1 MIKYYDTLA
10 AYEADVKS
18 DYESQ
23 VSLIGADNTVKFD
36 GRNVVVGLASART
49 GSIVVLD
56 GNKAMQ
62 FVSVDT
68 FSSASFMSNY
78 EVVGVVWVGI
88 DHPSYRGDVVI
99 LNKEW
104 ATSLKIVEIYQW
116 RLTGYTLDGTDRA
129 GTLSVRYADDN
140 WAANHDYVVSYNA
153 SDAASLVEQLNAYFR
168 ANEPF
173 ITQQWKAVL
182 TEGGEIDLQLQN
194 WTSYNSAGYNKGING
209 FALTANLLP
218 EWPASANMLRKNGYR
233 NSEGVII
240 NWARALYYFRNDN
253 ASASYNPSSDVTSV
267 KQRYPICLPGY
278 LGTSKYQSD
287 HCSFLRSVYGEGEG
301 GWLKFMESFLPVRP
315 IQYGINGDP
324 LYGDP
329 KTNTYKLAHET
340 YTDIDGN
347 VKPISPACAY
357 IAGIGYDNVLTKKG
371 EWLMPDADLL
381 FDMLDGIEYPLNPD
395 RESDV
400 RNRALLA
407 IGAKPFGNNS
417 YIRSCSRSNAYSGWF
432 ANGNYGYAIS
442 SSLYGAYV
450 AAPLLLLRVAEHAAK
465 V

>member
-23 VSLIGADNTVKFD
+23 VSLIGADNAVKYD
-36 GRNVVVGLASART
+36 GRNVIVGLSSART

-56 GNKAMQ
+56 SNKAMQ

-88 DHPSYRGDVVI
+88 DHPSYRGNVVI

-104 ATSLKIVEIYQW
+104 ATSLKMVEIYQW
-116 RLTGYTLDGTDRA
+116 RLTGYTLDGTDRT

-153 SDAASLVEQLNAYFR
+153 SDAASLVEQLNTYFR

-173 ITQQWKAVL
+173 IAQQWKAVL
-182 TEGGEIDLQLQN
+182 TEDGEIDLQLQN
-194 WTSYNSAGYNKGING
+194 WTAWQPSSYNKGGNG
-209 FALTANLLP
+209 FVLTANMLP
-218 EWPASANMLRKNGYR
+218 EWKSSSNMLRRNGHR
-233 NSEGVII
+233 SGEGTITSL
-240 NWARALYYFRNDN
+240 ARALSYFRADN
-253 ASASYNPSSDVTSV
+253 SSTIYNPSSDITSV
-267 KQRYPICLPGY
+267 KRNYPICLPAY
-278 LGTSKYQSD
+278 LGTSQYQSD
-287 HCSFLRSVYGEGEG
+287 HCAFLRSVYGEGEE
-301 GWLKFMESFLPVRP
+301 GWLKFMATFLPVLP
-315 IQYGINGDP
+315 TQYGINGDP

-329 KTNTYKLAHET
+329 KTNTYMLAHET
-340 YTDIDGN
+340 YTDLDGN
-347 VKPISPACAY
+347 IKPLSPACAY
-357 IAGIGYDNVLTKKG
+357 VAGIGYDNELAKKG
-371 EWLMPDADLL
+371 KWVMPDADLL
-381 FDMLDGIEYPLNPD
+381 FDMLDGIDYPLNPN
-395 RESDV
+395 RLSDV

-407 IGAKPFGNNS
+407 IGAKPFENNS
-417 YIRSCSRSNAYSGWF
+417 YVRSCSRGGAYNGWVANGDGGF
-432 ANGNYGYAIS
+432 ANNRT
-442 SSLYGAYV
+442 LNNAYV
-450 AAPLLLLRVAEHAAK
+450 AAPLLLLRVAEHAAN

>member
-56 GNKAMQ
+56 GNKTMQ
-62 FVSVDT
+62 FISVDT

-88 DHPSYRGDVVI
+88 NHPSYRGDIVI

-104 ATSLKIVEIYQW
+104 ATSLKMVEIYQW
-116 RLTGYTLDGTDRA
+116 RLTGYTLDGTDRT
-129 GTLSVRYADDN
+129 GTLSVRYTDDN

-173 ITQQWKAVL
+173 IAQQWKAVL

-194 WTSYNSAGYNKGING
+194 WTSWQPCSYNKGING
-209 FALTANLLP
+209 FVLTANMLP
-218 EWPASANMLRKNGYR
+218 EWKSSSNMLRRNGYR
-233 NSEGVII
+233 SGDGTIT
-240 NWARALYYFRNDN
+240 NWARALNYFRADN
-253 ASASYNPSSDVTSV
+253 SSTSYNPSSDITSV
-267 KQRYPICLPGY
+267 KRSYPICLPGY
-278 LGTSKYQSD
+278 LGTSQYQSD
-287 HCSFLRSVYGEGEG
+287 HCSFLRSVYGEGEE

-315 IQYGINGDP
+315 TQYSINGDP

-340 YTDIDGN
+340 YTDINGN
-347 VKPISPACAY
+347 VKPLSPACAY
-357 IAGIGYDNVLTKKG
+357 TAGIGYDNELAKKG
-371 EWLMPDADLL
+371 EWVMPDADLL
-381 FDMLDGIEYPLNPD
+381 FDVVDGIEYPLNPD
-395 RESDV
+395 RTSDI

-407 IGAKPFGNNS
+407 IGSKPFGNNS
-417 YIRSCSRSNAYSGWF
+417 YVRSCSRVSASSGWI
-432 ANGNYGYAIS
+432 ADGSIGYAGS
-442 SSLYGAYV
+442 YTLYGAYV

>member
-1 MIKYYDTLA
+1 MIKYYDTNA

-23 VSLIGADNTVKFD
+23 VSLIGADNAVKFD
-36 GRNVVVGLASART
+36 GRNVIVGLASART

-104 ATSLKIVEIYQW
+104 ATSLKMVEIYQW
-116 RLTGYTLDGTDRA
+116 RLTGYTLDGTDRT

-140 WAANHDYVVSYNA
+140 WATNHDYVVSYNA
-153 SDAASLVEQLNAYFR
+153 SDATSLVEQLNTYFR

-173 ITQQWKAVL
+173 ISQQWKAVL
-182 TEGGEIDLQLQN
+182 TEDGQIDLQLQN
-194 WTSYNSAGYNKGING
+194 WTSWQPCNYNKGING
-209 FALTANLLP
+209 FLLTTNLLP
-218 EWPASANMLRKNGYR
+218 EWKSSINMLRRNGYR
-233 NSEGVII
+233 SGDGPIT
-240 NWARALYYFRNDN
+240 NWARALSYFRADN
-253 ASASYNPSSDVTSV
+253 SSTSYNPSSDITSV
-267 KQRYPICLPGY
+267 KRNYPICLPGY
-278 LGTSKYQSD
+278 QGISQYQSD
-287 HCSFLRSVYGEGEG
+287 HCAFLRSVYGEGEE
-301 GWLKFMESFLPVRP
+301 GWLKFMASFLPVRP
-315 IQYGINGDP
+315 TQYGINGDP

-329 KTNTYKLAHET
+329 KTNTYMLAHET
-340 YTDIDGN
+340 YTDHDGN
-347 VKPISPACAY
+347 VKPLSPACAY
-357 IAGIGYDNVLTKKG
+357 IAGIGYDHELAKKG
-371 EWLMPDADLL
+371 KWVMPDADLL
-381 FDMLDGIEYPLNPD
+381 FDMLDGIDYPLNPD
-395 RESDV
+395 RSSDV

-417 YIRSCSRSNAYSGWF
+417 YVRSCSRSYAYYGWIAFGYNGF
-432 ANGNYGYAIS
+432 AFYN
-442 SSLYGAYV
+442 SLYNAYV
-450 AAPLLLLRVAEHAAK
+450 AAPLLLLDVPQSAYK
-465 V
+465 D

>member
-23 VSLIGADNTVKFD
+23 VSLIGADNTVKYD
-36 GRNVVVGLASART
+36 GRNVIVGLTSART

-78 EVVGVVWVGI
+78 EVVGVVWVGV

-99 LNKEW
+99 LNKVW
-104 ATSLKIVEIYQW
+104 ATSLKMVEIYQW
-116 RLTGYTLDGTDRA
+116 RLTGYTLDGTDRT

-153 SDAASLVEQLNAYFR
+153 SDAASLVEQLNTYFR
-168 ANEPF
+168 VNEPF
-173 ITQQWKAVL
+173 IAQQWRAAL
-182 TEGGEIDLQLQN
+182 TKDGEIDLQLQN
-194 WTSYNSAGYNKGING
+194 WTTWQPCSYNKGSNG
-209 FALTANLLP
+209 FVLTANLLP
-218 EWPASANMLRKNGYR
+218 EWKLSGNMLRRNGR
-233 NSEGVII
+233 RSGEGTIT
-240 NWARALYYFRNDN
+240 NWARALHYFRNDN
-253 ASASYNPSSDVTSV
+253 SSTNYNPSSDVTSV
-267 KQRYPICLPGY
+267 KLSYPICLPAY
-278 LGTSKYQSD
+278 LGTSQYQSD
-287 HCSFLRSVYGEGEG
+287 HCAFLRSVYGEGEE

-315 IQYGINGDP
+315 TQYGSNGDP

-329 KTNTYKLAHET
+329 KANTYMLAYET
-340 YTDIDGN
+340 YTDLDGN
-347 VKPISPACAY
+347 IKPLSPACAY
-357 IAGIGYDNVLTKKG
+357 IAGIGYDNELAKKG
-371 EWLMPDADLL
+371 KWVMPDSNLI

-395 RESDV
+395 RSSDV

-417 YIRSCSRSNAYSGWF
+417 SVRSCSRFSAGSGWV
-432 ANGNYGYAIS
+432 AYGYGGCAGGDA
-442 SSLYGAYV
+442 LYCAYV
-450 AAPLLLLRVAEHAAK
+450 AAPLLLLRVAEHASN

>member
-62 FVSVDT
+62 FISVDT

-78 EVVGVVWVGI
+78 EVVGVVWVGV

-104 ATSLKIVEIYQW
+104 ATSLKMVEIYQW
-116 RLTGYTLDGTDRA
+116 RLTGYTLDGTDRT

-140 WAANHDYVVSYNA
+140 WTANHDYVVSYNA
-153 SDAASLVEQLNAYFR
+153 TDATSLVEQLNAYFR
-168 ANEPF
+168 DNEPF
-173 ITQQWKAVL
+173 IAQQWKAVL
-182 TEGGEIDLQLQN
+182 TEDGEINLQLQN
-194 WTSYNSAGYNKGING
+194 WTAWQPCSYNKGTNG
-209 FALTANLLP
+209 FVLTTNLLP
-218 EWPASANMLRKNGYR
+218 EWKSSSNMLRRNGHR
-233 NSEGVII
+233 SGDGTIT
-240 NWARALYYFRNDN
+240 NWARALSYFRADN
-253 ASASYNPSSDVTSV
+253 SSTSYNPSSDITSV
-267 KQRYPICLPGY
+267 KRNYPICLPAY
-278 LGTSKYQSD
+278 LGTSQYQSD
-287 HCSFLRSVYGEGEG
+287 HCAFLRSVYGEGEE

-315 IQYGINGDP
+315 TRYGSNGDP
-324 LYGDP
+324 LCGDP
-329 KTNTYKLAHET
+329 KTNTYMLAHET
-340 YTDIDGN
+340 YTDLDGN
-347 VKPISPACAY
+347 IKPLSPACAY
-357 IAGIGYDNVLTKKG
+357 IAGIGYDNELAKKG
-371 EWLMPDADLL
+371 KWVMPDAGLL
-381 FDMLDGIEYPLNPD
+381 FDMLDGIEYPLNSD

-407 IGAKPFGNNS
+407 IGAKPFGNS
-417 YIRSCSRSNAYSGWF
+417 SGVRSCSRHSAHYGWIASGYVGF
-432 ANGNYGYAIS
+432 ANG
-442 SSLYGAYV
+442 SSLCYASV
-450 AAPLLLLRVAEHAAK
+450 AAPLLLLRVAEHAANA
-465 V
+465 

>member
-104 ATSLKIVEIYQW
+104 APSLKMVEIYQW

-140 WAANHDYVVSYNA
+140 WAANHDYEVSYNA
-153 SDAASLVEQLNAYFR
+153 TDAASLVAQLNAYFR

-173 ITQQWKAVL
+173 IAQQWEAVL
-182 TEGGEIDLQLQN
+182 TKGGEIDLQLQN
-194 WTSYNSAGYNKGING
+194 WTSWQPCSYNKGING
-209 FALTANLLP
+209 FTLAANLLP
-218 EWPASANMLRKNGYR
+218 EWAASANMLRKNGYR

-253 ASASYNPSSDVTSV
+253 ATAAYNPSSDVTSV

-287 HCSFLRSVYGEGEG
+287 HCAFLRSVYGEGEE

-315 IQYGINGDP
+315 TQYGINGDT

-340 YTDIDGN
+340 YTDIDGK
-347 VKPISPACAY
+347 VKPLSPACAY
-357 IAGIGYDNVLTKKG
+357 IAGIGYDNELAKKG
-371 EWLMPDADLL
+371 EWVMPDVDLL

-395 RESDV
+395 RSSDV

-417 YIRSCSRSNAYSGWF
+417 YVRSCSRNSANGGWF
-432 ANGNYGYAIS
+432 ASGYNGYANNS
-442 SSLYGAYV
+442 TLYGASV
-450 AAPLLLLRVAEHAAK
+450 AAPLLLLRVAKHADN

>member
-23 VSLIGADNTVKFD
+23 VSLIGADNAVKFD

-68 FSSASFMSNY
+68 FSSTSFMSNY
-78 EVVGVVWVGI
+78 EVVGVVWIGI
-88 DHPSYRGDVVI
+88 DHPSYRGEVVI

-104 ATSLKIVEIYQW
+104 ATSLKMVEIYQW
-116 RLTGYTLDGTDRA
+116 RLTGYTLDGTDRT

-153 SDAASLVEQLNAYFR
+153 SDAASLIEQLNAYFR

-173 ITQQWKAVL
+173 IAQQWKAVL
-182 TEGGEIDLQLQN
+182 TEDGEIDLQLQN
-194 WTSYNSAGYNKGING
+194 WTSWQPCSYNKGTNG
-209 FALTANLLP
+209 FVLTANLLP
-218 EWPASANMLRKNGYR
+218 EWKSSSKMLRRNGHR
-233 NSEGVII
+233 SGEGAIT

-253 ASASYNPSSDVTSV
+253 SSTSYNPSTDVTSV
-267 KQRYPICLPGY
+267 KRNYPICLPGY
-278 LGTSKYQSD
+278 LGTSQYQSD
-287 HCSFLRSVYGEGEG
+287 HCSFLRSVYGEGEE

-315 IQYGINGDP
+315 TQYGINGDP

-329 KTNTYKLAHET
+329 KINTNKLAHET

-347 VKPISPACAY
+347 VKPLSPACTY
-357 IAGIGYDNVLTKKG
+357 IAGIGYDNELTKKG
-371 EWLMPDADLL
+371 EWVMPDADLL
-381 FDMLDGIEYPLNPD
+381 FDMLDGIEYPLKPD

-407 IGAKPFGNNS
+407 IGVKPFRNDSGV
-417 YIRSCSRSNAYSGWF
+417 RSCSRYNANIGWI
-432 ANGNYGYAIS
+432 ANGYIGYANYNTLSI
-442 SSLYGAYV
+442 AYV
-450 AAPLLLLRVAEHAAK
+450 AAPLLLLRVAEHAAN

>member
-23 VSLIGADNTVKFD
+23 VSLIGADNAVKFD

-104 ATSLKIVEIYQW
+104 ATSLKMVEIYQW
-116 RLTGYTLDGTDRA
+116 RLTGYTLDGTDRT

-140 WAANHDYVVSYNA
+140 WATNHDYVVSYNA

-173 ITQQWKAVL
+173 IAQRWKAVL
-182 TEGGEIDLQLQN
+182 TEDGEIDLQLQN
-194 WTSYNSAGYNKGING
+194 WTTREPCNYNKGTNG
-209 FALTANLLP
+209 FVLTANLLP
-218 EWPASANMLRKNGYR
+218 EWKSSSSMLRRNGHR
-233 NSEGVII
+233 NGDGTIT
-240 NWARALYYFRNDN
+240 NWARSLYYFRNDN
-253 ASASYNPSSDVTSV
+253 SSTNYNPSTDVTSV
-267 KQRYPICLPGY
+267 KQNYPICLPGY
-278 LGTSKYQSD
+278 LGTSQYQSD
-287 HCSFLRSVYGEGEG
+287 HCSFLRSVYGEGEE

-315 IQYGINGDP
+315 TQYGIIGDT

-329 KTNTYKLAHET
+329 KTNTYILAHET
-340 YTDIDGN
+340 YTDLDGN
-347 VKPISPACAY
+347 IKHMSPACAY
-357 IAGIGYDNVLTKKG
+357 IAGIGYDNELVKKG
-371 EWLMPDADLL
+371 KWVMPDADLL

-395 RESDV
+395 RGGDV

-417 YIRSCSRSNAYSGWF
+417 SVRSCSRYIAYYGWL
-432 ANGNYGYAIS
+432 ANGYLGFASNNP
-442 SSLYGAYV
+442 LYNAHV
-450 AAPLLLLRVAEHAAK
+450 AAPLLLLRVAEHAAN